1 MLLLRFLL
9 AVVACGTLV
18 GVGFGEGDRDK
29 PPEVMTNLRFL
40 AWSYPKNQITPA
52 STSPKNGELTEVRF
66 LSIVH
71 YHEGNATRTLRLLPN
86 KPSPSVSYAGDSK
99 LSFFHNQ
106 NFEGSPAFSISLE
119 HRWKE
124 VLLLLYPKTSSEKT
138 FNVFPI
144 VRPHAIPGQGIAAN
158 LTKKTLYLSVDGRRL
173 RLRPWFNPLQNPL
186 QTANFRF
193 SAGGFGEKEHV
204 RLKVEILDSGTIK
217 PIFSVKK
224 FFERDESPIL
234 LLHNK
239 FGRSKFLLTA
249 L

>member
-9 AVVACGTLV
+9 VVVACGTLV
-18 GVGFGEGDRDK
+18 VVGFGEGDRDK
-29 PPEVMTNLRFL
+29 PPEVTTNLRFL
-40 AWSYPKNQITPA
+40 AWSYPRNQTTP
-52 STSPKNGELTEVRF
+52 TSPKNGEPTEVRF
-66 LSIVH
+66 LSTVH
-71 YHEGNATRTLRLLPN
+71 YREGNATRVLRLLPN
-86 KPSPSVSYAGDSK
+86 KPTRSVSYAGDSR

-106 NFEGSPAFSISLE
+106 NLEGSPAFSISLE
-119 HRWKE
+119 RRWKE
-124 VLLLLYPKTSSEKT
+124 ILLLLYPKTSSEKT

-144 VRPHAIPGQGIAAN
+144 VRPHAIPGQGIVAN

-173 RLRPWFNPLQNPL
+173 RLRPWLNPLQAPL

-204 RLKVEILDSGTIK
+204 HLEVEILDSGTIK
-217 PIFSVKK
+217 PVFSVKK
-224 FFERDESPIL
+224 FFERAESPIL